1 MSGGKPSKVEHV
13 KRASS
18 HLRGTIRQE
27 LDRPSTHFSEEDY
40 QLLKFHGTYQQ
51 HDRDTATR
59 RKQQGLEKEHQF
71 MVRVRIPG
79 GRLTAAQYLHL
90 DDLAGKYANG
100 TLRVTTRQGI
110 QFHGVLKGNLERTI
124 AEINAALLTTLG
136 ACGDVVRNLMAP
148 PAPIRDAVHQ
158 RLAAEARRLS
168 ERLLPRTCAYHE
180 IWLDGEQLPAGIPE
194 EEPLYGETYLP
205 RKFKIALCTP
215 DDNSVDVLANDVGI
229 IALFA
234 GDALVGY
241 NFALGGG
248 LGMTHN
254 KPETYPRL
262 ATLTA
267 FVEPDDLVR
276 AVEAVIKLQRDH
288 GDRSDRK
295 RARLKY
301 LMDDKGLDWIK
312 SAFES
317 YFGGPLAAPRP
328 MPPLRVVDHMGWH
341 DQGDGRWY
349 LGIPVESGRIR
360 DGDEQHL
367 RSGLREV
374 IGKFGC
380 NPILMPSQDILLSD
394 IAPEMSASIERELRD
409 HRIALASD
417 VSPVRRWA
425 LACPALPTCGLAL
438 TEAERVQQPLVT
450 SIEAILERH
459 GLAGERLS
467 IRMTGC
473 PNGCARPYTGDIG
486 IVGRMPGYYAL
497 YVGGDFEGMRL
508 SYRLL
513 DKVALADIPETLEPL
528 FADFARCRN
537 TGEGFGD
544 FCNRVGAE
552 HLQKLVHDNLR
563 PLPQAG

>member
-18 HLRGTIRQE
+18 QLRGTIRQE
-27 LDRPSTHFSEEDY
+27 LDRLSTHFSEEDY

-79 GRLTAAQYLHL
+79 GRLTAAQYLDL

-100 TLRVTTRQGI
+100 TLRITTRQGI
-110 QFHGVLKGNLERTI
+110 QLHGVLKGKLERTI
-124 AEINAALLTTLG
+124 AEINATLLTTLG

-148 PAPIRDAVHQ
+148 PAPILDGVHQ
-158 RLAAEARRLS
+158 RLAADARRLS
-168 ERLLPRTCAYHE
+168 ERLLPRTRAYHE
-180 IWLDGEQLPAGIPE
+180 IWLDGERMPADAAE
-194 EEPLYGETYLP
+194 EEPLYGDTYLP

-229 IALFA
+229 IALFD
-234 GDALVGY
+234 GDELVGY
-241 NFALGGG
+241 NLALGGG

-267 FVEPDDLVR
+267 FVEPDDLIR

-301 LMDDKGLDWIK
+301 LIDDKGLDWIK
-312 SAFES
+312 CAFEG
-317 YFGGPLAAPRP
+317 YFGGPLAEPRA
-328 MPPLRVVDHMGWH
+328 MPPLGVVDHMGWH

-374 IGKFGC
+374 LGKFGC
-380 NPILMPSQDILLSD
+380 NPILMPSQDILLSE
-394 IAPEMSASIERELRD
+394 IAPEMRASIERELRD
-409 HRIALASD
+409 HGITLASD
-417 VSPVRRWA
+417 ITPVRRWA

-438 TEAERVQQPLVT
+438 TEAERVQQPLVAD
-450 SIEAILERH
+450 IEAVLERY

-497 YVGGDFEGMRL
+497 YVGGDFEGARL
-508 SYRLL
+508 SRRLL
-513 DKVALADIPETLEPL
+513 DKVALADIPDTLEPL
-528 FADFARCRN
+528 FADFARHRN
-537 TGEGFGD
+537 IGEGFGD
-544 FCNRVGAE
+544 FCHRVGAE
-552 HLQKLVHDNLR
+552 HLLRLVQDNVR
-563 PLPQAG
+563 PLPHAG

>member
-79 GRLTAAQYLHL
+79 GRLTAAQYLDL

-100 TLRVTTRQGI
+100 TLRITTRQGS
-110 QFHGVLKGNLERTI
+110 QLHGVLKGKLERTI
-124 AEINAALLTTLG
+124 AEINATLLTTLG

-148 PAPIRDAVHQ
+148 PAPILDGVHQ
-158 RLAAEARRLS
+158 RLAADARRLS
-168 ERLLPRTCAYHE
+168 ERLLPRTRAYHE
-180 IWLDGEQLPAGIPE
+180 IWLDGERMPADAAE
-194 EEPLYGETYLP
+194 EEPLYGDTYLP

-229 IALFA
+229 IALFE
-234 GDALVGY
+234 GDELVGY
-241 NFALGGG
+241 NLALGGG

-267 FVEPDDLVR
+267 FIEPDDLIR

-301 LMDDKGLDWIK
+301 LIDDKGLDWIK
-312 SAFES
+312 SAFEG
-317 YFGGPLAAPRP
+317 YFGGPLAEPRA
-328 MPPLRVVDHMGWH
+328 MPPLGVVDHMGWH

-367 RSGLREV
+367 RSSLREV
-374 IGKFGC
+374 LGKFGC
-380 NPILMPSQDILLSD
+380 NPILMPSQDILLSE
-394 IAPEMSASIERELRD
+394 IAPEMRASIERELRD
-409 HRIALASD
+409 HGITLASD
-417 VSPVRRWA
+417 ITPVRRWA

-438 TEAERVQQPLVT
+438 TEAERVQQPLVAD
-450 SIEAILERH
+450 IEAVLERY

-497 YVGGDFEGMRL
+497 YVGGDFEGTRL
-508 SYRLL
+508 SRCLL
-513 DKVALADIPETLEPL
+513 DKVALADIPDTLEPL
-528 FADFARCRN
+528 FADFARHRN
-537 TGEGFGD
+537 IGEGFGD
-544 FCNRVGAE
+544 FCYRVGAE
-552 HLQKLVHDNLR
+552 HLQRLVQDNVR
-563 PLPQAG
+563 SLPQAG

>member
-71 MVRVRIPG
+71 MVRVRIPA
-79 GRLTAAQYLHL
+79 GRLAAAQYLHL

-100 TLRVTTRQGI
+100 TLRITTRQGL

-124 AEINAALLTTLG
+124 AEINATLLTTLG

-148 PAPIRDAVHQ
+148 PAPIRDSVHQ
-158 RLAAEARRLS
+158 RLAADALRLS
-168 ERLLPRTCAYHE
+168 RRLLPRTRAYHE
-180 IWLDGEQLPAGIPE
+180 IWLDGERLPAGAAE
-194 EEPLYGETYLP
+194 EEPLYGDAYLP

-215 DDNSVDVLANDVGI
+215 DDNSVDVLANDIGT
-229 IALFA
+229 IALFE

-267 FVEPDDLVR
+267 FVEPDDLIR

-288 GDRSDRK
+288 GDRSDRR

-301 LMDDKGLDWIK
+301 LIDDKGLDWIK
-312 SAFES
+312 SSFES
-317 YFGGPLAAPRP
+317 YFGGLLAEPRP
-328 MPPLRVVDHMGWH
+328 MPPLRVADHMGWH
-341 DQGDGRWY
+341 DQGDGRRY

-374 IGKFGC
+374 VAKFGC

-394 IAPEMSASIERELRD
+394 IAPEVRASIERELRD
-409 HRIALASD
+409 HGIILASD
-417 VSPVRRWA
+417 ITPVRRWA

-438 TEAERVQQPLVT
+438 TEAERVQQPLVANV
-450 SIEAILERH
+450 EAVLKRY
-459 GLAGERLS
+459 GLVGERLS

-497 YVGGDFEGMRL
+497 YVGGDFEGTRL

-513 DKVALADIPETLEPL
+513 DKVALADIPDTLEPL
-528 FADFARCRN
+528 FADFARHRN

-544 FCNRVGAE
+544 FCDRVGAE
-552 HLQKLVHDNLR
+552 HLQRLVQDNVR